1 MEKSLRICVFFILDF
16 ILNLVLFLGQGAVY
30 VASNLRVS
38 NHLFHA
44 KNAEDGAK
52 HAELLRIM
60 CLYLCLYFG

>member
-16 ILNLVLFLGQGAVY
+16 ILNLVLFLWQGALY

-38 NHLFHA
+38 KHLFHA